1 MEKGLYTKQQSK
13 YFLTASY
20 MDEALLYFLDKKDFE
35 FITIKEICKKA
46 GVNRSTFYLHY
57 ENLNDLL
64 EETIN
69 YVGNKFKAKF
79 DDIENND
86 DFTKTILTNS
96 KYLKSYLT
104 FIKEN
109 LKIYKLMHEK
119 PHLFKIDYITK
130 HLYENIFD
138 IALSNHLVLEKEKKY
153 IFAFYTDG
161 VLGIIKKWIESNCDD
176 DIDLV
181 INIIEKNTFVN
192 EKNHK

>member
-86 DFTKTILTNS
+86 DFTKAILTNS
-96 KYLKSYLT
+96 KYLKPYLT

-161 VLGIIKKWIESNCDD
+161 VLWIIKKWIESNCDD

>member
-13 YFLTASY
+13 YFLIASY

-86 DFTKTILTNS
+86 DFTKTILTN
-96 KYLKSYLT
+96 
-104 FIKEN
+104 
-109 LKIYKLMHEK
+109 
-119 PHLFKIDYITK
+119 
-130 HLYENIFD
+130 
-138 IALSNHLVLEKEKKY
+138 
-153 IFAFYTDG
+153 
-161 VLGIIKKWIESNCDD
+161 
-176 DIDLV
+176 
-181 INIIEKNTFVN
+181 
-192 EKNHK
+192 